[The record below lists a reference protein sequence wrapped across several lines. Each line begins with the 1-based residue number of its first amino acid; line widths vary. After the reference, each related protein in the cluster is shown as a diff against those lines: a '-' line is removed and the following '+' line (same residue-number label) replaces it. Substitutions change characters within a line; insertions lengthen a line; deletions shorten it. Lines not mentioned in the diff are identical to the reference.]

1 MAKNTTSAAF
11 SGVKSS
17 FNLMKE
23 WQASKAAQEA
33 YFHQANS
40 LLNENEA
47 EIRKMKRENEEERG
61 KNVSKAGA
69 SGIDVSSFNDAV
81 LSEDLKN
88 DRDIYDKQVQTQA
101 KASALRN
108 KAYAERRKRW
118 KKSLSLSADLLSDW
132 SGLLSWRGG
141 ENEQR

>member
-1 MAKNTTSAAF
+1 MAKNLTSAAF

-17 FNLMKE
+17 FDLIKD

-47 EIRKMKRENEEERG
+47 EIRKMKRKNAENRG

-69 SGIDVSSFNDAV
+69 SGIDVSSFNDAL

-88 DRDIYDKQVQTQA
+88 NRDIYDKQVQAQA

-108 KAYAERRKRW
+108 KAYNERRKKW
-118 KKSLSLSADLLSDW
+118 GKSLSLSADLLADW
-132 SGLLSWRGG
+132 SGLLS
-141 ENEQR
+141 